1 MQSTKEISG
10 SSTMGDILEAY
21 PSAQRA
27 LFQAYHIGGHG
38 CSRCSFDANETLQ
51 EVLSR
56 HRVLDVQGALNVIK
70 ESAEADRKIEISVQ
84 EAAELLKAGKAKLID
99 VRPDFEAD
107 MASIEGALP
116 LSQELGNEMMR
127 SWAKDSHVIFHC
139 HHGVRSLEYAAY
151 FAGHG
156 FTNAKSLAGGID
168 AWSEQIDSKVARY

>member
-1 MQSTKEISG
+1 MQ
-10 SSTMGDILEAY
+10 DILEAY

-38 CSRCSFDANETLQ
+38 CSRCSFDPRETLQ

-56 HRVLDVQGALNVIK
+56 HRVLDVQGAVNVIK
-70 ESAEADRKIEISVQ
+70 ESAEVDRKLQCTVQ
-84 EAAELLKAGKAKLID
+84 EAAALLKGGQAKLID

-116 LSQELGNEMMR
+116 LTQELGNEMMR
-127 SWAKDSHVIFHC
+127 SWAKDTAIIFHC
-139 HHGVRSLEYAAY
+139 HTGVRSLEYAAY

-156 FTNAKSLAGGID
+156 FTQAKSMAGGID
-168 AWSEQIDSKVARY
+168 AWSEQIDAKVPRY